1 MKTVHTIQ
9 DVRDQVSQWRQ
20 AGLTVGLVPT
30 MGNLHAGHMRLVDTA
45 KQHSDKIIVSVF
57 VNPTQFG
64 PNEDFDTYPRT
75 AEQDAALLTEHG
87 ADLLFAPSVAEMYP
101 QDTYTWV
108 DVDHLGD
115 RLCGAKRPGHFRGV
129 TTVVS
134 KLLHI
139 ALPDYAF
146 FGEKDYQQLAV
157 LRRMVSDQLFAT
169 EVIGVPTERDASGL
183 ALSSR
188 NGYLSD
194 AEKQQALTLYNT
206 LNTARQTIEAGERD
220 YPTLCQRSKDTL
232 SAAGFEVDYFD
243 IVDANTLSPAQ
254 ADTQELR
261 ILTAAFLGST
271 RLIDNVG
278 TIFVDS

>member
-9 DVRDQVSQWRQ
+9 DVRNQVRQWRQ
-20 AGLTVGLVPT
+20 ESLTVGLVPT
-30 MGNLHAGHMRLVDTA
+30 MGNLHAGHMSLVKTA
-45 KQHSDKIIVSVF
+45 KQHSDKVVVSVF

-75 AEQDAALLTEHG
+75 LEQDADLLTQHD

-101 QDTYTWV
+101 QETFTWV
-108 DVDHLGD
+108 DVEHLGD

-139 ALPDYAF
+139 AMPDHAY

-157 LRRMVSDQLFAT
+157 LRRMVEDQLFAT
-169 EVIGVPTERDASGL
+169 AVIGVPTERDASGL

-188 NGYLSD
+188 NGYLSEAD
-194 AEKQQALTLYNT
+194 KEQALTIYRT
-206 LNTARQTIEAGERD
+206 LTQARQAIEAGERD
-220 YPTLCQRSKDTL
+220 YAELCQQSTERL
-232 SAAGFEVDYFD
+232 EQAGLTVDYFE
-243 IVDANTLSPAQ
+243 IVDANTLAPAQ
-254 ADTQELR
+254 KSTAALR
-261 ILTAAFLGST
+261 ILTAAFLGTT

-278 TIFVDS
+278 TIFVDI

>member
-1 MKTVHTIQ
+1 
-9 DVRDQVSQWRQ
+9 RQWRQ

-30 MGNLHAGHMRLVDTA
+30 MGNLHAGHMSLVNTA
-45 KQHSDKIIVSVF
+45 KQYSDKVIVSVF

-75 AEQDAALLTEHG
+75 LEQDATLLTEHG
-87 ADLLFAPSVAEMYP
+87 ADLLFAPTVAEMYP
-101 QDTYTWV
+101 QETFTWV
-108 DVDHLGD
+108 DVDHVGD

-139 ALPDYAF
+139 AMPDYAF

-157 LRRMVSDQLFAT
+157 LRRMVADQLFAT

-194 AEKQQALTLYNT
+194 AEKEHALTIYRT
-206 LNTARQTIEAGERD
+206 LTQARQAIESGERNYQILCQQSINQLTEAG
-220 YPTLCQRSKDTL
+220 
-232 SAAGFEVDYFD
+232 FIVDYFE
-243 IVDANTLSPAQ
+243 V
-254 ADTQELR
+254 
-261 ILTAAFLGST
+261 
-271 RLIDNVG
+271 V
-278 TIFVDS
+278 

>member
-1 MKTVHTIQ
+1 MKIVHTVQ
-9 DVRDQVSQWRQ
+9 DVRGQVRQWRQ

-30 MGNLHAGHMRLVDTA
+30 MGNLHAGHMSLVNTA
-45 KQHSDKIIVSVF
+45 KQYSDKVIVSVF

-75 AEQDAALLTEHG
+75 LEQDATLLTEHG
-87 ADLLFAPSVAEMYP
+87 ADLLFAPTVAEMYP
-101 QDTYTWV
+101 QETFTWV
-108 DVDHLGD
+108 DVDHVGD

-139 ALPDYAF
+139 AMPDYAF

-157 LRRMVSDQLFAT
+157 LRRMVADQLFAT

-194 AEKQQALTLYNT
+194 AEKEHALTIYRT
-206 LNTARQTIEAGERD
+206 LTQARQAIESGERNYQILCQQSINQLTEAG
-220 YPTLCQRSKDTL
+220 
-232 SAAGFEVDYFD
+232 FIVDYFEV
-243 IVDANTLSPAQ
+243 VDAHTLAPANANTSS
-254 ADTQELR
+254 LR
-261 ILTAAFLGST
+261 ILAAAFLGTT

-278 TIFVDS
+278 TIFVDI

>member
-1 MKTVHTIQ
+1 MKTLHTIQ
-9 DVRDQVSQWRQ
+9 DVRTQVRQWRQ
-20 AGLTVGLVPT
+20 GGLTVGLVPT
-30 MGNLHAGHMRLVDTA
+30 MGNLHAGHMSLVKTA
-45 KQHSDKIIVSVF
+45 KEHCDKVVTSVF

-75 AEQDAALLTEHG
+75 LEQDAALLTEHG
-87 ADLLFAPSVAEMYP
+87 ADLLFAPTITEMYP
-101 QDTYTWV
+101 QETFTWV

-139 ALPDYAF
+139 VMPDQAF
-146 FGEKDYQQLAV
+146 FGEKDYQQLAI
-157 LRRMVSDQLFAT
+157 LRRMVIDQLFAT
-169 EVIGVPTERDASGL
+169 EVIGVPTKRDTSGL

-194 AEKQQALTLYNT
+194 TEKQQALTIYRALSLAREAIESGTRDYSKLCQQAINT
-206 LNTARQTIEAGERD
+206 LN
-220 YPTLCQRSKDTL
+220 
-232 SAAGFEVDYFD
+232 AAGFETDYFE
-243 IVDANTLSPAQ
+243 IVDANTLAPAN
-254 ADTQELR
+254 AATKELR
-261 ILTAAFLGST
+261 ILAAAVLGNT

-278 TIFVDS
+278 TIFVDI

>member
-9 DVRDQVSQWRQ
+9 DVRNQVRQWRQ
-20 AGLTVGLVPT
+20 EGLTVGLVPT
-30 MGNLHAGHMRLVDTA
+30 MGNLHAGHMSLVKTA
-45 KQHSDKIIVSVF
+45 KQHSDKVVVSVF

-75 AEQDAALLTEHG
+75 LGQDADFITQHD

-101 QDTYTWV
+101 QETYTWV
-108 DVDHLGD
+108 EVEHLTD

-139 ALPDYAF
+139 ATPDHAY

-157 LRRMVSDQLFAT
+157 LKRMVADQLFAT
-169 EVIGVPTERDASGL
+169 EVVGVPTQRDAQGL

-188 NGYLSD
+188 NGYLS
-194 AEKQQALTLYNT
+194 AEEKQQALALYGALEAT
-206 LNTARQTIEAGERD
+206 RQAIE
-220 YPTLCQRSKDTL
+220 RSEEHT
-232 SAAGFEVDYFD
+232 S
-243 IVDANTLSPAQ
+243 
-254 ADTQELR
+254 EL
-261 ILTAAFLGST
+261 
-271 RLIDNVG
+271 
-278 TIFVDS
+278 